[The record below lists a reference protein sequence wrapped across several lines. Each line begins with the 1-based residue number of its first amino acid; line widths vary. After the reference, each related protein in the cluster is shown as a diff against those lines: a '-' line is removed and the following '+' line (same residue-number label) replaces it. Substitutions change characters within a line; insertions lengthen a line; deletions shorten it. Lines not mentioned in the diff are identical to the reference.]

1 MTDHALYY
9 TDALVEKLQ
18 LRWGDGC
25 LSPGGA
31 PELAR
36 MLSGIDVTGREVLDL
51 GCGVGGYDLLLAEA
65 HGAARV
71 MGVDIDG
78 ASLEQARRRAA
89 SSDVA
94 DRLEFQRIE
103 PGPLPFEVD
112 RFDIVFSKD
121 TIVDLPDKR
130 TALTELFRVT
140 RPGGRIAL
148 SDWFRADAPM
158 TPEMRAWTS
167 EGDET
172 YEMAT
177 LAETAALLGEAG
189 FVDIET
195 EDRNAWFRDYARDEY
210 DRLRGPLFA
219 TFAERF
225 GEEDARRSVENAR
238 VRALLAEQGQL
249 RPGHIRATKP
259 R

>member
-1 MTDHALYY
+1 MEHALYY
-9 TDALVEKLQ
+9 SDALLEKLQ

-36 MLSGIDVTGREVLDL
+36 MLSGIDVTGCEVLDL
-51 GCGVGGYDLLLAEA
+51 GCGVGGYDVLLAGA

-71 MGVDIDG
+71 LGVDIDG

-89 SSDVA
+89 ASDVA
-94 DRLEFQRIE
+94 DRLEFRQVD
-103 PGPLPFEVD
+103 PGPLPFEEG
-112 RFDIVFSKD
+112 RFDVVFSKD

-130 TALTELFRVT
+130 AALTELFRVVK
-140 RPGGRIAL
+140 PGGRIAL

-172 YEMAT
+172 YAMAT
-177 LAETAALLGEAG
+177 LAETAALLRGAG
-189 FVDIET
+189 FEGVET

-210 DRLRGPLFA
+210 ERLKGPLFA
-219 TFAERF
+219 EFAQRF
-225 GEEDARRSVENAR
+225 GAADARRSVENAR

-249 RPGHIRATKP
+249 RPGHIRAMRP
-259 R
+259 L